1 MSTINERFLA
11 LTTEL
16 QKKHGLTKTAIA
28 IELDVSQQYIS
39 KLTKTGAPSDLFVSA
54 LCGKFNVNREWLENG
69 SGEMFVTLSRDEI
82 ITDFM
87 TDLLKEE
94 EPSFRKRFIEVFA
107 ALDPSDWE
115 ELEKIAMKIIK
126 KD

>member
-1 MSTINERFLA
+1 MDSINERFQL

-16 QKKHGLTKTAIA
+16 QKQRGLTKTAIA
-28 IELDVSQQYIS
+28 AELDVSQQYIS
-39 KLTKTGAPSDLFVSA
+39 KLTKTGKPSDLFVSA
-54 LCGKFNVNREWLENG
+54 LCEKFNVNKEWLEHG
-69 SGEMFVTLSRDEI
+69 TGEMFITLSRNEI

-87 TDLLKEE
+87 ADLLKEE

-115 ELEKIAMKIIK
+115 ELEKIAEKIIK